1 MSRNSETTVKHAMA
15 VVNVRGLYRGC
26 SECQSNEL
34 VWPPRAT
41 REERVWERN
50 EESKVTDKELQSTA
64 HKQNLQGLHK
74 HREHVIAR
82 PSQSTRA
89 LCPHSTLPWS
99 TPPPKHPSP
108 RAPHPQSNPPLEH
121 PTSKATFP

>member
-1 MSRNSETTVKHAMA
+1 MSRNFETTVKHAMA

-34 VWPPRAT
+34 VWPLRAT

-89 LCPHSTLPWS
+89 
-99 TPPPKHPSP
+99 
-108 RAPHPQSNPPLEH
+108 PHPQSTPPLEH
-121 PTSKATFP
+121 PTPKATLP